1 MMNRAHQLAW
11 RSLTRTCVVCLL
23 GGVVIN
29 VAVAWG
35 CALGLDL
42 SSATMAIGTD
52 GPDGLADTWVIRVW
66 TRTGSVRVSSHRFV
80 GVHSSDTTATELVPA
95 WTGYQ
100 IPLPQYE
107 SRTEPYESRFAD
119 AWGWPLLSMWYQ
131 TDKAFTPQSTFRAG
145 VRVAGRVLPLR
156 PIWSGLPGTPLC
168 LGWPFCCSLAPSR
181 RVDSGDSGRAAASSA
196 ATPSVSRRAAPN
208 AGATWPSS
216 GATKRATHTQK
227 TIGVGVRV
235 RVRCR
240 DAGRLITAGR

>member
-1 MMNRAHQLAW
+1 MNRAHQLAW

-52 GPDGLADTWVIRVW
+52 GPDGLADTWVVRVW

-95 WTGYQ
+95 WTGFGV
-100 IPLPQYE
+100 PLPEYE
-107 SRTEPYESRFAD
+107 SRTEPYESRFAE
-119 AWGWPLLSMWYQ
+119 AWGWPLVSMWYQ
-131 TDKAFTPQSTFRAG
+131 TDKAFTAQSTFRAG

-156 PIWSGLPGTPLC
+156 PIWVGFAGNSAVFALAVLLLSC
-168 LGWPFCCSLAPSR
+168 PFTARRFSRLWQDRCVKCGYPIGVSLRCTECGCDLAFQRGDETGHTHPEDDWSR
-181 RVDSGDSGRAAASSA
+181 RPLS
-196 ATPSVSRRAAPN
+196 
-208 AGATWPSS
+208 
-216 GATKRATHTQK
+216 
-227 TIGVGVRV
+227 
-235 RVRCR
+235 
-240 DAGRLITAGR
+240 